1 MTLLLE
7 LTSHSYVNDVVN
19 ELFESLLLRYQDNLE
34 ISMRRSDFIFDLV
47 TIKHFKCHRVT
58 FKCGGSYIGSPA
70 WLKYYKG
77 TASPQNGENK
87 CF

>member
-70 WLKYYKG
+70 
-77 TASPQNGENK
+77 
-87 CF
+87 

>member
-1 MTLLLE
+1 MTLFLK

-34 ISMRRSDFIFDLV
+34 ISMRGSDFVFDLV

-70 WLKYYKG
+70 WLK
-77 TASPQNGENK
+77 N
-87 CF
+87 

>member
-19 ELFESLLLRYQDNLE
+19 ELFELLLLRYQDNLE

-70 WLKYYKG
+70 
-77 TASPQNGENK
+77 
-87 CF
+87 